1 MQTCMRTIPSQ
12 PRKHVAE
19 GRQAGCPRSG
29 HEKHW
34 LPQQGRWQ
42 GGAQSRRAG
51 GQAAQGRAGQGR
63 EYYLLTPPTLP
74 LVPSCPP
81 PRQGR
86 VRVSP
91 RPPAA
96 VSVRPLPP
104 SPTHPR
110 LARSLAKRR
119 GEEEKRR
126 GEEKFC
132 CIAAIAAGAV
142 QFRDEEN
149 LTSHLT
155 PGTRAEEKYSAA
167 HQSVVVWWT
176 ISSHPISSLLLLLI
190 ITPEAQRERE

>member
-1 MQTCMRTIPSQ
+1 MRTIPSQ

-74 LVPSCPP
+74 LVP
-81 PRQGR
+81 
-86 VRVSP
+86 
-91 RPPAA
+91 
-96 VSVRPLPP
+96 
-104 SPTHPR
+104 
-110 LARSLAKRR
+110 AKRR

-176 ISSHPISSLLLLLI
+176 ISSHPISSLLLLLL
-190 ITPEAQRERE
+190 ITPEAHRERESER